1 MGILGMRL
9 FRWLPIV
16 LAAMFV
22 RGESVEWTVAYD
34 LYQRTEYEQSLSQLL
49 ALKEKD
55 AAVLQLIGRNY
66 YMMAESK
73 KATDYLEK
81 AAELKPNDA
90 ETLLWLGRA
99 WGRRAETA
107 NFLTA
112 PGYATKARQFF
123 EKSLAIDP
131 NNREAVGDLFDFYV
145 EAPGFLGGGHN
156 KAEAL
161 AERVSKTDPAEGHY
175 YLAQLETRR
184 NAFDAAERHLRDAV
198 ELAPYQ
204 IGHFLDLAKFLA
216 TRGRTNESDDLFEKA
231 TEIAPDNPRLL
242 FERASVLIKTNRNPE
257 EARRLLHRYLKS
269 PLTPNDPSR
278 RDAEAL
284 LKKIGA

>member
-1 MGILGMRL
+1 MRL
-9 FRWLPIV
+9 YLWLPFIV
-16 LAAMFV
+16 AAALV
-22 RGESVEWTVAYD
+22 RGESAEWTNAYN
-34 LYQRTEYEQSLSQLL
+34 LYQRTEYQQSLSQLL
-49 ALKEKD
+49 VLKEQD
-55 AAVLQLIGRNY
+55 AAVLQLIGRDY
-66 YMMAESK
+66 YMLAEFK
-73 KATDYLEK
+73 KATDNLEK
-81 AAELKPNDA
+81 ASRLKANDA

-131 NNREAVGDLFDFYV
+131 NNREAIGDLFDFYV

-161 AERVSKTDPAEGHY
+161 AQRVSKTDPAEGNY
-175 YLAQLETRR
+175 YLAQLELRR
-184 NAFDAAERHLRDAV
+184 KAYDAAERHLRDAV

-204 IGHFLDLAKFLA
+204 VGRFLDLAKFLA
-216 TRGRTNESDDLFEKA
+216 NRGRTKESDAVFEKA
-231 TEIAPDNPRLL
+231 EQIAPDNPRVL
-242 FERASVLIKTNRNPE
+242 FERASALIKTNRKPD
-257 EARRLLHRYLKS
+257 EARRLLHRYLKA
-269 PLTPNDPSR
+269 PLTPDDPPR
-278 RDAEAL
+278 HEAEEL